1 VPLGGIGLLMGAR
14 WMRDRVVDRGDMY
27 STVQ

>member
-1 VPLGGIGLLMGAR
+1 MPLGGIGLLMGAR
-14 WMRDRVVDRGDMY
+14 WMWDTVLIGGDMY